1 MSSSFEYNINN
12 WMNIEKNNIHKSNSN
27 CSSDTDSEE
36 EEDNQFLLDFIFN
49 KSKFENASG

>member
-49 KSKFENASG
+49 KSKFENANG